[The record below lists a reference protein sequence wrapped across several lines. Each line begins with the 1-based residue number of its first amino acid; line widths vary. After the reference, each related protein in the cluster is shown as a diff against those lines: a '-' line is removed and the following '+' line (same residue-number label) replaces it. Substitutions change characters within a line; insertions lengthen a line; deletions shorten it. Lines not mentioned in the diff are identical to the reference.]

1 MGSHAIVKG
10 IVLMTIS
17 MAHVKLDLSASALLQ
32 LKKCTILTQVC
43 QNLNTPMAVCHLKK
57 RVSCKYAL
65 ISSFIDEFQL
75 QEDIFFLQCK
85 GHLVPH
91 LVPKSIQ
98 CCHQSD
104 NCNRLLSPMY
114 EIRSTTP
121 DPNSGFGSNE
131 HVHYL
136 ALLVS
141 VTASVI
147 ILFVMVVCVYLQ

>member
-1 MGSHAIVKG
+1 MADILKIYTIYRSCLLWILVLTSSFRYGRTLLKMSEDVCEMFFVVYQCFFLFLKDMGSHAIVKG

-75 QEDIFFLQCK
+75 QEDIFFY
-85 GHLVPH
+85 
-91 LVPKSIQ
+91 SA
-98 CCHQSD
+98 
-104 NCNRLLSPMY
+104 R
-114 EIRSTTP
+114 
-121 DPNSGFGSNE
+121 
-131 HVHYL
+131 
-136 ALLVS
+136 
-141 VTASVI
+141 VT
-147 ILFVMVVCVYLQ
+147 LFLT